1 MTIWR
6 WADWIEPVAPEAR
19 ITLGEGSTPLI
30 RSQRI
35 GPQAGLQNL
44 FFKLESANPTG
55 SFKDRFAAAAI
66 SHMRAEG
73 KSRCLA
79 TSSGNTGSAVAAY
92 AAAAQIGCHIA
103 VVETAPQGKLQQMMA
118 YGAQVFRVRGF
129 GLAPGLSVSTF
140 QTLQRLGQQPDAALQ
155 ISSYIYSAPGMTG
168 VETISFELHEQ
179 QESPLQHVFCPAGG
193 GGLCVAV
200 ARGFATLARV
210 GKRPQGPAVH
220 CVQPAG
226 NDTMAGPLR
235 RGEETA
241 QEVTCTTQISGLQV
255 PNINDGHLVIEECR
269 PTGGTGHLVDDN
281 RVWEL
286 QGQLARYEGI
296 FTEPAGAV
304 ALAGALQAA
313 EEGSIQPDAPVVCLV
328 TGLGFKDEEAIQR
341 MLSERQCPMI
351 EENQLEET
359 F

>member
-6 WADWIEPVAPEAR
+6 WADWIDPVAEEDR

-30 RSQRI
+30 RSHAI
-35 GPQAGLQNL
+35 GPQAGLRHL

-66 SHMRAEG
+66 SHMRANG
-73 KSRCLA
+73 RSRCLA

-92 AAAAQIGCHIA
+92 AAAAQIDCRIA

-129 GLAPGLSVSTF
+129 GLDPALSVGTF
-140 QTLQRLGQQPDAALQ
+140 KTLQRLGQQPDAALQ

-168 VETISFELHEQ
+168 VETISFELHQ
-179 QESPLQHVFCPAGG
+179 QQAAIQHVFCPAGG

-200 ARGFATLARV
+200 ARGFATLGRV
-210 GKRPQGPAVH
+210 GERPVSPAVH
-220 CVQPAG
+220 CVQPEG

-235 RGEETA
+235 RGDAVA
-241 QEVTCTTQISGLQV
+241 QEVTCTTRISGLQV
-255 PNINDGHLVIEECR
+255 PNINDGHLVIQECR
-269 PTGGTGHLVDDN
+269 PTGGTGHLVRDE
-281 RVWEL
+281 RVWEI
-286 QGQLARYEGI
+286 QQRLARQEGI

-304 ALAGALQAA
+304 ALAGALQAV
-313 EEGSIQPDAPVVCLV
+313 EEGIIEANAPVVCLV
-328 TGLGFKDEEAIQR
+328 TGSGFKDEEALQR
-341 MLSERQCPMI
+341 MLGEADCPLI
-351 EENQLEET
+351 EGDDLEAML
-359 F
+359 